1 MSADGL
7 KCQGSFFFNLTQTL
21 FLFCERLCYSDDG
34 APHGGRNWK
43 ESRVSSRNTEVAIS
57 SCMLDDLFSKK
68 ITKPRFH

>member
-7 KCQGSFFFNLTQTL
+7 KCQGSFFNSTQTL

-34 APHGGRNWK
+34 ASHGGRNWK

-68 ITKPRFH
+68 ITKPPFH